1 MQSGPSSCR
10 RRASPWS
17 ACSRSSWVVLEAPRV
32 SAGAAAEPRSG
43 LDDALPPVARIATC
57 VLPLLALLFH
67 LSTAHRYGVFRDE
80 LYYVACGAHLD
91 FGYVDHPPFV
101 ALVARLAQALFGTSL
116 LGLRLLPALA
126 GAATAWTAARLARE
140 LGGGPYA
147 QSLAAICV
155 SLGGN
160 ALFSFQ
166 VLSMNAFDHL
176 FWALGWW

>member
-1 MQSGPSSCR
+1 MPPGTDP
-10 RRASPWS
+10 
-17 ACSRSSWVVLEAPRV
+17 
-32 SAGAAAEPRSG
+32 EPRSSRE
-43 LDDALPPVARIATC
+43 LPPADVFARLG
-57 VLPLLALLFH
+57 LPLLALLFH
-67 LSTAHRYGVFRDE
+67 LVTAHRYGVFRDE

-101 ALVARLAQALFGTSL
+101 ALVARLAHALFGTSL

-140 LGGGPYA
+140 LGGGRYA

-166 VLSMNAFDHL
+166 V
-176 FWALGWW
+176 